1 MVDGPVGIVPAEET
15 EQGDVESMVDT
26 ETVSASGAA
35 ARGCPDKKKYP
46 AKKVVW
52 LITYGASGQ
61 NITGAMLRECGN
73 FEVDE
78 YYTSTDRSLKYTL
91 FHVTRKVYQTTV
103 EKTVHAVCAKYG
115 VILNN
120 VYGMD
125 AVQSAS
131 KEKHGKLRDM
141 PLLKW
146 IVKDFD
152 EKNPSFDFWVAP
164 ERIPKALLRRDGQEG
179 SKGRFLEL
187 MCLPKKKLVEMILFA
202 ERVQRQSGSHA

>member
-1 MVDGPVGIVPAEET
+1 M
-15 EQGDVESMVDT
+15 
-26 ETVSASGAA
+26 SGSEAG
-35 ARGCPDKKKYP
+35 ARGCPSKKKYP

-52 LITYGASGQ
+52 LITYGASGP
-61 NITGAMLRECGN
+61 NITGAMLKERGN

-103 EKTVHAVCAKYG
+103 EKNVKAVCAKYG
-115 VILNN
+115 MILNN

-125 AVQSAS
+125 AIQSSS
-131 KEKHGKLRDM
+131 KEEHGKLRDM

-152 EKNPSFDFWVAP
+152 QKNPSFDFWVAP

-179 SKGRFLEL
+179 SKGRFFEL
-187 MCLPKKKLVEMILFA
+187 MCLPKKKLVQMILFA
-202 ERVQRQSGSHA
+202 ERVQQQNSSNAP